1 MQQGFFTGCEAVFT
15 GLHSSKRMELET
27 AITAENVVP
36 QAGRHALNL
45 LSFNIQTGVETRDF
59 HEYVTKSWKHLLPLR
74 ERISNLNRIAN
85 LVHSYDLVGLQE
97 VDSGSLRTGFLD
109 QTEYLAHRAQFPY
122 WYRQVNRSLGKIAQH
137 SNGVLS
143 RIRPHTIDEHK
154 LPGLRG
160 RGAMLVELKTNREP
174 LLVCIMH
181 LALGKRARRLQ
192 LGYIG
197 ELVGEYSQLVVMGDF
212 NCGTESHELQELVDS
227 THLQLPT
234 EDLKTF
240 PSWRPYRK
248 FDHILISEALR
259 LKKTQ
264 VLEHTHSDHLPIC
277 VEIELPDGVFLE
289 V

>member
-1 MQQGFFTGCEAVFT
+1 
-15 GLHSSKRMELET
+15 MESVQATT
-27 AITAENVVP
+27 ATTAMP
-36 QAGRHALNL
+36 LTARHTLSL

-74 ERISNLNRIAN
+74 ERISNLNRIAT

-109 QTEYLAHRAQFPY
+109 QTEYLAHRARFPY

-143 RIRPHTIDEHK
+143 RIRPHCIDEHK

-192 LGYIG
+192 LGYIS
-197 ELVGEYSQLVVMGDF
+197 ELVGEYPQLVVMGDF
-212 NCGTESHELQELVDS
+212 NCGIDSDELQKLVHN
-227 THLQLPT
+227 THLRLPF
-234 EDLKTF
+234 ENLMTF
-240 PSWRPYRK
+240 PSWRPNRK
-248 FDHILISEALR
+248 FDHILISESLT
-259 LKKTQ
+259 LKKTR

-277 VEIELPDGVFLE
+277 VEIGLPDGVYLQD
-289 V
+289 

>member
-1 MQQGFFTGCEAVFT
+1 MNPTKADMMKRPGR
-15 GLHSSKRMELET
+15 SSLS
-27 AITAENVVP
+27 
-36 QAGRHALNL
+36 L
-45 LSFNIQTGVETRDF
+45 LSFNIQTGVDTQDF
-59 HEYVTKSWKHLLPLR
+59 HEYLTKSWKHLLPLR
-74 ERISNLNRIAN
+74 ERISNLNRIAK
-85 LVHSYDLVGLQE
+85 LVHGYDLVGLQE

-109 QTEYLAHRAQFPY
+109 QTEYLAHRARFPY

-143 RIRPHTIDEHK
+143 RIRPHAVDEHK

-160 RGAMLVELKTNREP
+160 RGAMLVEFQTNREP

-192 LGYIG
+192 LSYIS
-197 ELVGEYSQLVVMGDF
+197 ELVGEFSQLVVMGDF
-212 NCGTESHELQELVDS
+212 NCGTDSGELQGLINS

-240 PSWRPYRK
+240 PSWRPNRK
-248 FDHILISEALR
+248 FDHILISEALQ
-259 LKKTQ
+259 LKKTH

-277 VEIELPDGVFLE
+277 VEIELPDGVVLE
-289 V
+289 EEL

>member
-1 MQQGFFTGCEAVFT
+1 MEEAIRAADVAPL
-15 GLHSSKRMELET
+15 G
-27 AITAENVVP
+27 
-36 QAGRHALNL
+36 GRNALKL
-45 LSFNIQTGVETRDF
+45 LSFNIQTGVDTQDF
-59 HEYVTKSWKHLLPLR
+59 HEYVTKSWKQLLPLK
-74 ERISNLNRIAN
+74 ERISNLNRIAQ
-85 LVHSYDLVGLQE
+85 LVQSYDLVGLQE

-109 QTEYLAHRAQFPY
+109 QTEYLANRARFPY

-143 RIRPHTIDEHK
+143 RIRPHCIDEHK

-160 RGAMLVELKTNREP
+160 RGAMLVEFTTNREP

-192 LGYIG
+192 LSYIS
-197 ELVGEYSQLVVMGDF
+197 ELVSEYSQLVVMGDF
-212 NCGTESHELQELVDS
+212 NCGTDSGELHELVDN

-240 PSWRPYRK
+240 PSWRPNRK
-248 FDHILISEALR
+248 YDHILISDS
-259 LKKTQ
+259 LKLQKTH

-277 VEIELPDGVFLE
+277 VEIDLPRGVFLE
-289 V
+289 G

>member
-1 MQQGFFTGCEAVFT
+1 
-15 GLHSSKRMELET
+15 MEQPIIANDVL
-27 AITAENVVP
+27 A
-36 QAGRHALNL
+36 QAGRNALSL

-74 ERISNLNRIAN
+74 ERITNLNRIAN

-122 WYRQVNRSLGKIAQH
+122 WYRQVNRNLGKIAQH

-143 RIRPHTIDEHK
+143 RIRPHWIDEHK

-160 RGAMLVELKTNREP
+160 RGAMLVEFLTNQEP

-192 LGYIG
+192 LAYIG
-197 ELVGEYSQLVVMGDF
+197 ELVGEYPQLVVMGDF
-212 NCGTESHELQELVDS
+212 NCGTDSQELLQLIDN

-240 PSWRPYRK
+240 PSWRPNRK
-248 FDHILISEALR
+248 FDHILVSEALH
-259 LKKTQ
+259 LKSTH

-277 VEIELPDGVFLE
+277 VEIALPEGVFLK
-289 V
+289 

>member
-1 MQQGFFTGCEAVFT
+1 
-15 GLHSSKRMELET
+15 MELEQAVT
-27 AITAENVVP
+27 TIKVVP
-36 QAGRHALNL
+36 RAARQTLKL

-74 ERISNLNRIAN
+74 ERISNLNRIAE

-143 RIRPHTIDEHK
+143 RIRPHTVDEHK

-160 RGAMLVELKTNREP
+160 RGAMLVEIKTNRQP

-181 LALGKRARRLQ
+181 LALGKRARGLQ
-192 LGYIG
+192 LGYIS
-197 ELVGEYSQLVVMGDF
+197 ELVGEFPQLVVMGDF
-212 NCGTESHELQELVDS
+212 NCGIQSRELRELVDS
-227 THLQLPT
+227 THLQLPV

-240 PSWRPYRK
+240 PSWRPNRK
-248 FDHILISEALR
+248 FDHILISESLR
-259 LKKTQ
+259 LKKTH

-277 VEIELPDGVFLE
+277 VEIELPEGVFLAD
-289 V
+289 

>member
-1 MQQGFFTGCEAVFT
+1 MEAV
-15 GLHSSKRMELET
+15 K
-27 AITAENVVP
+27 TAETLQ
-36 QAGRHALNL
+36 QAARHKLSL

-74 ERISNLNRIAN
+74 ERMSNLNRIAA
-85 LVHSYDLVGLQE
+85 LIDSYDLVGLQE

-109 QTEYLAHRAQFPY
+109 QTEYLAHRARFPY
-122 WYRQVNRSLGKIAQH
+122 WYRQVNRSLGRIAQH

-143 RIRPHTIDEHK
+143 RIRPHSVDEHK

-160 RGAMLVELKTNREP
+160 RGAMLVELRTNREP

-192 LGYIG
+192 LSYIS

-212 NCGTESHELQELVDS
+212 NCGIKSRELQDLVHN
-227 THLQLPT
+227 THLQLPG
-234 EDLKTF
+234 DGMNTF
-240 PSWRPYRK
+240 PSWRPSRK
-248 FDHILISEALR
+248 YDHILISESLH
-259 LKKTQ
+259 LKKAH
-264 VLEHTHSDHLPIC
+264 VLEHTHSDHLPIS

-289 V
+289 N

>member
-1 MQQGFFTGCEAVFT
+1 MDLQETSTVSTGVP
-15 GLHSSKRMELET
+15 LT
-27 AITAENVVP
+27 ARN
-36 QAGRHALNL
+36 ALSL
-45 LSFNIQTGVETRDF
+45 LSFNIQTGVETKDF

-74 ERISNLNRIAN
+74 ERISNLNRIAT

-109 QTEYLAHRAQFPY
+109 QTEYLAHRARFPY

-143 RIRPHTIDEHK
+143 RIRPSFIDEHK

-160 RGAMLVELKTNREP
+160 RGAMLVEFQTNREP

-192 LGYIG
+192 LAYIS
-197 ELVGEYSQLVVMGDF
+197 ELVGEYPQLVVMGDF
-212 NCGTESHELQELVDS
+212 NCGIESDELQNLVHN
-227 THLQLPT
+227 THLQLPV

-240 PSWRPYRK
+240 PSWRPNRK
-248 FDHILISEALR
+248 FDHILISESLQ
-259 LKKTQ
+259 LKNTH
-264 VLEHTHSDHLPIC
+264 VLEHTHSDHLPIS
-277 VEIELPDGVFLE
+277 VEIGLPDGVYLQD
-289 V
+289 

>member
-1 MQQGFFTGCEAVFT
+1 MEEATTEADAVQQTD
-15 GLHSSKRMELET
+15 R
-27 AITAENVVP
+27 N
-36 QAGRHALNL
+36 ALKL
-45 LSFNIQTGVETRDF
+45 LSFNIQTGIDTQDF
-59 HEYVTKSWKHLLPLR
+59 HEYVTKSWKQLLPLK

-85 LVHSYDLVGLQE
+85 LVQNYDLVGLQE

-109 QTEYLAHRAQFPY
+109 QTEYLAHRARFPY

-143 RIRPHTIDEHK
+143 RIRPHSVDEHK

-160 RGAMLVELKTNREP
+160 RGAMLVELPTNQEP

-192 LGYIG
+192 LAYIS

-212 NCGTESHELQELVDS
+212 NCGTDSSELQDLVDN

-240 PSWRPYRK
+240 PSWRPNRK
-248 FDHILISEALR
+248 FDHILISESLR
-259 LKKTQ
+259 LKKTH

-277 VEIELPDGVFLE
+277 VEIELPKGVFLHA
-289 V
+289 

>member
-1 MQQGFFTGCEAVFT
+1 
-15 GLHSSKRMELET
+15 MELEES
-27 AITAENVVP
+27 ITGADVVP
-36 QAGRHALNL
+36 RIGRHTLSL
-45 LSFNIQTGVETRDF
+45 LSFNIQTGVDTQDF

-74 ERISNLNRIAN
+74 ERISNLNRIAE
-85 LVHSYDLVGLQE
+85 LVQTYDLVGLQE

-109 QTEYLAHRAQFPY
+109 QTEYLAHRAGFPF

-143 RIRPHTIDEHK
+143 RIRPYRVDEHK

-160 RGAMLVELKTNREP
+160 RGAMLVELQTNREP

-192 LGYIG
+192 LSYIS

-212 NCGTESHELQELVDS
+212 NCGIESRELNELIDS

-234 EDLKTF
+234 ENLKTF
-240 PSWRPYRK
+240 PSWRPNRK

-259 LKKTQ
+259 LKNTS

-277 VEIELPDGVFLE
+277 VEIELPDGVFLKA
-289 V
+289 

>member
-1 MQQGFFTGCEAVFT
+1 MEEA
-15 GLHSSKRMELET
+15 L
-27 AITAENVVP
+27 IAEDAAP
-36 QAGRHALNL
+36 LSGRNALKL
-45 LSFNIQTGVETRDF
+45 LSFNIQTGVDTRDF
-59 HEYVTKSWKHLLPLR
+59 HEYVTKSWKQLLPLK
-74 ERISNLNRIAN
+74 ERISNLNRIAK
-85 LVHSYDLVGLQE
+85 LIQTYDLVGLQE

-109 QTEYLAHRAQFPY
+109 QTEYLAHRARFPY

-143 RIRPHTIDEHK
+143 RIRPHCVDEHK

-160 RGAMLVELKTNREP
+160 RGAMLVEYKTNQES

-192 LGYIG
+192 LAYIS

-212 NCGTESHELQELVDS
+212 NCGTESGELHELVEN

-240 PSWRPYRK
+240 PSWRPNRK
-248 FDHILISEALR
+248 FDHILISESLK
-259 LKKTQ
+259 LKKTH

-277 VEIELPDGVFLE
+277 VEIELPRGIFLE
-289 V
+289 G